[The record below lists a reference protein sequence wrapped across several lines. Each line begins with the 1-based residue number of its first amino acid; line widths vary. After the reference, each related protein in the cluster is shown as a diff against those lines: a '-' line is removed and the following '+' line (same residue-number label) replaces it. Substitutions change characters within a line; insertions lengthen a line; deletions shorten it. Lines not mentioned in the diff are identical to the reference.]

1 MAAAIE
7 TGNLCIGY
15 SGRSRHPRP
24 VYHDLDL
31 QAPHG
36 GLTCL
41 LGINGA
47 GKSTL
52 LRTLCG
58 FLPPLSGE
66 VRLFGKLLS
75 RYTQEELARTVG
87 VVLTEKTGTG
97 GLTVYD
103 LVSFGRHPYTGFF
116 GRLHKADRNAIDQA
130 LHGVGIAHK
139 ANARLSELSDGERQ
153 KTMIAKALAQECPLI
168 ILDEPTAYL
177 DVLARIDTLTLLREL
192 CTEQQKTV
200 LLSTHD
206 LDLAFRSATC
216 LWLLHPDRRRPV
228 SDTPL
233 ALLQNG
239 AFGTF
244 FRPDIQASLSFTS
257 YTERVSPSDLATIT
271 ATQVSP

>member
-1 MAAAIE
+1 MSVAIE
-7 TGNLCIGY
+7 TLDLSIGY
-15 SGRSRHPRP
+15 SGRGKHSHL
-24 VYHDLDL
+24 VYYDLNL
-31 QAPHG
+31 HAPQG

-66 VRLFGKLLS
+66 VRLFDKRLCQ
-75 RYTQEELARTVG
+75 YTQEELARTVG
-87 VVLTEKTGTG
+87 VVLTESTDTG

-116 GRLHKADRNAIDQA
+116 GRLQESDRKAIDEA
-130 LHGVGIAHK
+130 LHVVGIAHK
-139 ANARLSELSDGERQ
+139 AKFRISELSDGERQ

-177 DVLARIDTLTLLREL
+177 DVLARIDTLTFLREL

-239 AFGTF
+239 AFATF
-244 FRPDIQASLSFTS
+244 FRPDIQASL
-257 YTERVSPSDLATIT
+257 
-271 ATQVSP
+271 ATQPH